1 MAIISNAVEKGRQFL
16 QEGSNSTG
24 NKKQFQITGTAEN
37 EFCGEN
43 LVTRVSTPMLSP
55 VNSKVQKELLIGK
68 QLNSIN
74 KKALLKI
81 DTGANVNALIEN
93 FDKTCVTLFG
103 TLKFQYGMVENI
115 ELIWK
120 K

>member
-1 MAIISNAVEKGRQFL
+1 
-16 QEGSNSTG
+16 
-24 NKKQFQITGTAEN
+24 
-37 EFCGEN
+37 
-43 LVTRVSTPMLSP
+43 MLSP

-74 KKALLKI
+74 KKAILKI

-103 TLKFQYGMVENI
+103 TLKFQYGRVENL

>member
-1 MAIISNAVEKGRQFL
+1 MKAI
-16 QEGSNSTG
+16 
-24 NKKQFQITGTAEN
+24 
-37 EFCGEN
+37 
-43 LVTRVSTPMLSP
+43 
-55 VNSKVQKELLIGK
+55 
-68 QLNSIN
+68 
-74 KKALLKI
+74 LKI
-81 DTGANVNALIEN
+81 DTGANVNVLIEN